1 MHSDNL
7 YVQNLHTENFFHLGA
22 TDGELLSY
30 ALDEAGLLSDHTL
43 IDGKSARTLLGQFY
57 QKRSQLRQNSRLGN
71 LLITEGYITKEQLV
85 EALTYHVDQNIP
97 LGEAL
102 VQLKLCSGA
111 QVEQALS
118 KQAQL
123 RRQAEQDL

>member
-22 TDGELLSY
+22 NDAELLSY
-30 ALDEAGLLSDHTL
+30 ALDEAGLLDDHTL
-43 IDGKSARTLLGQFY
+43 IDGKSARTFLSQFY

-71 LLITEGYITKEQLV
+71 ILISEGFITKEQLV
-85 EALTYHVDQNIP
+85 QALTFHVDQDMP

-102 VQLKLCSGA
+102 VQLQLCSAA

-123 RRQAEQDL
+123 RRQTEQEE